1 MSNASTIIGLTG
13 NIGTGKSAILEM
25 MRAKGARTIDADKVA
40 HQVMVQGGR
49 AYDAIVQAFGSDIL
63 DSSGAIDRPTLG
75 RIVFDDHDK
84 LSLLEQIMH
93 PAIYEQIGIE
103 AEEAEE
109 AIIVI
114 EAIKLLEAGMS
125 SALCD
130 QVWVV
135 TTPLEQQIERL
146 MTTRNMSRQAAE
158 ARMHSQSPQSF
169 KVSQADV
176 VIDNSGSLEALQ
188 AQIDQ
193 ACQRLGLATQV

>member
-1 MSNASTIIGLTG
+1 MSNSSTIIGLTG

-40 HQVMVQGGR
+40 HQVMAQGGR
-49 AYDAIVQAFGSDIL
+49 AYDAIVEAFGSDIL

-93 PAIYEQIGIE
+93 PAVYVQIGIE
-103 AEEAEE
+103 TEEAEE
-109 AIIVI
+109 AVIVI

-135 TTPLEQQIERL
+135 TSPLEQQIARL
-146 MTTRNMSRQAAE
+146 MTTRNMNRQAAE
-158 ARMHSQSPQSF
+158 SRMRSQSPQSF

-176 VIDNSGSLEALQ
+176 VLDNSGSLEALQ
-188 AQIDQ
+188 AQIDR
-193 ACQRLGLATQV
+193 AWHRLGLATQV